1 MIDPARLLALEFP
14 EVVHSNTRRD
24 PILYALG
31 ADPMSRQ
38 QLRDVYEPD
47 LVALP
52 TIAAAYPGFWY
63 RHA

>member
-1 MIDPARLLALEFP
+1 
-14 EVVHSNTRRD
+14 VHSNTRRD

-52 TIAAAYPGFWY
+52 TIAVAYPGFWY